1 MPPMVVA
8 VVVIAAKVAGVRLEA
23 AAALVE
29 VAAME
34 AASESAAAESASVEA
49 AAAAYKGAAAKP
61 AATATATMAAATAA
75 AAARIGANG
84 RQGQSADHE
93 KSGKRSF
100 DRCTHD
106 NLSFY
111 AHQHC
116 RCSRQN
122 RFCSRAD
129 QHVTHQIVIV
139 AQIARSML

>member
-1 MPPMVVA
+1 MPAMVVA

-23 AAALVE
+23 AAAFVE
-29 VAAME
+29 VAME
-34 AASESAAAESASVEA
+34 TASESAAAVSASVEA

-61 AATATATMAAATAA
+61 AATATATMAAATA

-106 NLSFY
+106 NLSFS

-116 RCSRQN
+116 RCSRQK
-122 RFCSRAD
+122 
-129 QHVTHQIVIV
+129 
-139 AQIARSML
+139 